1 MFAHAADFTLDN
13 DGIFSSVVVPPRDQF
28 GRFLGELPGYDDD
41 EDCTDCA
48 DSVFALVAET
58 ITIDLAEKISEDG
71 DEEDPDSYFDD
82 IFDWGLSPDEQA
94 EMDKLNLKHGTE
106 YYKPK
111 DLMTLRR
118 LDGLKWVEE
127 TYGNYQNDEGEWSIP
142 TKSKCSGSFGFGSG
156 KKHTAYKL
164 LDFYGAPGRR
174 GHDDGRKQRKAR
186 FNRQLRANRQV
197 RMINITA

>member
-1 MFAHAADFTLDN
+1 MLAHAADFVLDN
-13 DGIFSSVVVPPRDQF
+13 DGIFSSVAIPPRDQL
-28 GRFLGELPGYDDD
+28 GRFLGNFVDDD
-41 EDCTDCA
+41 EDCNDCVG
-48 DSVFALVAET
+48 SIFALVAET
-58 ITIDLAEKISEDG
+58 VTSDVGEESLETDEDVALEIDN
-71 DEEDPDSYFDD
+71 D
-82 IFDWGLSPDEQA
+82 IDWYLSPDEQA

-127 TYGNYQNDEGEWSIP
+127 TYGNYQNDEGKWSIP

-156 KKHTAYKL
+156 KKHTTYKL

-186 FNRQLRANRQV
+186 FNRQLRENRKV
-197 RMINITA
+197 RAINITV